1 MDSHDLLLATT
12 HTMAEEGR
20 KALTH
25 VLAAGATT
33 DADRGV
39 ATSTPENDPAE
50 AIHDLRVALRRLRS
64 VLRSMRFVYG
74 KRPLGIAEAR
84 LRAILDLTSEL
95 RDEEVLRETLGD
107 LELADEV
114 RKPLDRWMEGR
125 ARRERGLRNRA
136 TRALSGNDVRVLETG
151 VGVCLDDLEAK
162 VVEGPKRRCALETFQ
177 RAALAKALD
186 DLDDRVEASRI
197 EDPDSMHRVR
207 IGAKRIRYLAEL
219 LGGLVAEAGSI
230 QFLAGAILDPNIQ
243 RATLSDLRRL
253 ERASTRIQKRLGH
266 LHDLDEALR
275 RMGRAWGLDT
285 EPRNMV
291 LAALT
296 RVRKSAAQK
305 AAVELTEELTK
316 IRAASTRLLATSAG
330 PEKLSSTRPRDDKDE
345 DAAS

>member
-1 MDSHDLLLATT
+1 MDAHDLLLATM

-25 VLAAGATT
+25 VLAAGATA

-39 ATSTPENDPAE
+39 PPPENDPAE

-64 VLRSMRFVYG
+64 VLRSMRLVYG
-74 KRPLGIAEAR
+74 KRPLGAAEAR

-95 RDEEVLRETLGD
+95 RDEEVLRDTLGD
-107 LELADEV
+107 LDLADEV
-114 RKPLDRWMEGR
+114 RKPLGRWMQGR

-136 TRALSGNDVRVLETG
+136 TRALSGNDERVLEIG
-151 VGVCLDDLEAK
+151 VGVCLDELEAK
-162 VVEGPKRRCALETFQ
+162 VVEGPKRKCALETFQ
-177 RAALAKALD
+177 RAALATALD
-186 DLDDRVEASRI
+186 DLSDRVEASRI
-197 EDPDSMHRVR
+197 EDPESMHRVR

-230 QFLAGAILDPNIQ
+230 QFLAGAIVDPNLQ

-285 EPRNMV
+285 EPRNML

-305 AAVELTEELTK
+305 ATFELREELTK
-316 IRAASTRLLATSAG
+316 IRTASARLLAASTG
-330 PEKLSSTRPRDDKDE
+330 PEKISNTRPTSDQDE